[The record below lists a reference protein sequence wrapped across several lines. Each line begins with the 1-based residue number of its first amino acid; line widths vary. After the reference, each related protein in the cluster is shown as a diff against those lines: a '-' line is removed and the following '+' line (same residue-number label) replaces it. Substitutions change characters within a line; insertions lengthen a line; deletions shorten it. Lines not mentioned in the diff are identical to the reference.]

1 MKIFQLKDGY
11 RYNSDS
17 LFLWDF
23 ARKNCS
29 FKASQSLLDVG
40 CGCGILGLLL
50 ARDFNCAL
58 SCIDIQPQNCELAQ
72 INARANDIKASII
85 CADFFKDWESGNSR
99 ISSAFD
105 ENSRISSD
113 FNENSRISSDFDVKS
128 RIPSD
133 FNENSRI
140 PSAFDENSRIPSNFN
155 ENSRISSQGFHR
167 SQGFERIIC
176 NPPFYD
182 FGGENKNAHKNTSRN
197 ASSFD
202 ISAFASKCS
211 KLLAPKGELVLC
223 YDARLIDRLLQ
234 ALLEAGL
241 KPIKLAFLH
250 SKPSKSANVVL
261 VVAKKGVKSPLCV
274 FGSLFACNDSGAH
287 TDFAKEV
294 FIRADLTSVD
304 LII

>member
-1 MKIFQLKDGY
+1 MKLFQLKDGY

-72 INARANDIKASII
+72 MNAQANGIKASII
-85 CADFFKDWESGNSR
+85 CADFFKDWESGNSV
-99 ISSAFD
+99 
-105 ENSRISSD
+105 ENSAG
-113 FNENSRISSDFDVKS
+113 NSAGNFG
-128 RIPSD
+128 IPSQSCQR
-133 FNENSRI
+133 NQI
-140 PSAFDENSRIPSNFN
+140 
-155 ENSRISSQGFHR
+155 
-167 SQGFERIIC
+167 FERIIC

-223 YDARLIDRLLQ
+223 YDARLVDRLLQ
-234 ALLEAGL
+234 ALLEVGL

-250 SKPSKSANVVL
+250 SKPSKPANVVL
-261 VVAKKGVKSPLCV
+261 VVAKKGAKSPLCV
-274 FGSLFACNDSGAH
+274 FGSLFACNESGTH
-287 TDFAKEV
+287 SDFAKEV
-294 FIRADLTSVD
+294 FIKADLISVD

>member
-1 MKIFQLKDGY
+1 MKLFQLKDGY

-72 INARANDIKASII
+72 INAQANDIKASII
-85 CADFFKDWESGNSR
+85 CADFFKDWESGNSV
-99 ISSAFD
+99 
-105 ENSRISSD
+105 ENSAGNSK
-113 FNENSRISSDFDVKS
+113 ENSAGNFG
-128 RIPSD
+128 IPSQ
-133 FNENSRI
+133 N
-140 PSAFDENSRIPSNFN
+140 
-155 ENSRISSQGFHR
+155 
-167 SQGFERIIC
+167 FERIIC

-223 YDARLIDRLLQ
+223 YDARLVDRLLQ

-250 SKPSKSANVVL
+250 SKPSKPANVVL
-261 VVAKKGVKSPLCV
+261 VVAKKGAKSPLCV
-274 FGSLFACNDSGAH
+274 FGSLFACNESGTH
-287 TDFAKEV
+287 SDFAKEV
-294 FIRADLTSVD
+294 FIKADLISVD

>member
-1 MKIFQLKDGY
+1 MKLFQLKDGY

-58 SCIDIQPQNCELAQ
+58 SCIDIQPQNCQLAQ
-72 INARANDIKASII
+72 INAQANDIKASII
-85 CADFFKDWESGNSR
+85 CADFFKDWESGNYAGNSK
-99 ISSAFD
+99 
-105 ENSRISSD
+105 ENSAG
-113 FNENSRISSDFDVKS
+113 NSAGKS
-128 RIPSD
+128 AGNFRIP
-133 FNENSRI
+133 
-140 PSAFDENSRIPSNFN
+140 
-155 ENSRISSQGFHR
+155 

-223 YDARLIDRLLQ
+223 YDARLVDRLLQ
-234 ALLEAGL
+234 ALLQAGL

-250 SKPSKSANVVL
+250 SKPSKPANIVL
-261 VVAKKGVKSPLCV
+261 VVAKKGAKSPLCI
-274 FGSLFACNDSGAH
+274 FGSLFACNESGTH
-287 TDFAKEV
+287 SDFAKEV
-294 FIRADLTSVD
+294 FIKADLISVD

>member
-1 MKIFQLKDGY
+1 MKLFQLKDGY

-72 INARANDIKASII
+72 INAGANDIKASII
-85 CADFFKDWESGNSR
+85 CADFFKDWESGNSVGN
-99 ISSAFD
+99 SAGNSK
-105 ENSRISSD
+105 ENSAG
-113 FNENSRISSDFDVKS
+113 NSAGNF
-128 RIPSD
+128 RIP
-133 FNENSRI
+133 
-140 PSAFDENSRIPSNFN
+140 
-155 ENSRISSQGFHR
+155 

-223 YDARLIDRLLQ
+223 YDARLVDRLFQ
-234 ALLEAGL
+234 ALLEVGL

-250 SKPSKSANVVL
+250 SKPSKPANIVL
-261 VVAKKGVKSPLCV
+261 VVAKKGAKSPLCV
-274 FGSLFACNDSGAH
+274 FGSLFACNENGTHS
-287 TDFAKEV
+287 DFAKEV
-294 FIRADLTSVD
+294 FIKADLISVD

>member
-1 MKIFQLKDGY
+1 MKLFQLKDGY

-72 INARANDIKASII
+72 MNARANDIKASII

-99 ISSAFD
+99 I
-105 ENSRISSD
+105 
-113 FNENSRISSDFDVKS
+113 
-128 RIPSD
+128 PSD
-133 FNENSRI
+133 
-140 PSAFDENSRIPSNFN
+140 FDENSRIPSQSCQRNQ
-155 ENSRISSQGFHR
+155 I
-167 SQGFERIIC
+167 FERIIC

-223 YDARLIDRLLQ
+223 YDARLVDRLLQ

-250 SKPSKSANVVL
+250 SKPSKPANVVL
-261 VVAKKGVKSPLCV
+261 VVAKKGAKSPLCV
-274 FGSLFACNDSGAH
+274 FGSLFACNESGTH
-287 TDFAKEV
+287 SDFAKEV
-294 FIRADLTSVD
+294 FIKADLTSVD

>member
-1 MKIFQLKDGY
+1 MKLFQLKDGY

-72 INARANDIKASII
+72 INAGANDIKASII
-85 CADFFKDWESGNSR
+85 CADFFKDWESGNSAGN
-99 ISSAFD
+99 SVGNSK
-105 ENSRISSD
+105 ENSAG
-113 FNENSRISSDFDVKS
+113 NSAGNF
-128 RIPSD
+128 RIP
-133 FNENSRI
+133 
-140 PSAFDENSRIPSNFN
+140 
-155 ENSRISSQGFHR
+155 

-250 SKPSKSANVVL
+250 SKPSKPANVVL
-261 VVAKKGVKSPLCV
+261 VVAKKGAKSPLCV
-274 FGSLFACNDSGAH
+274 FGSLFACNENGAH

-294 FIRADLTSVD
+294 FIQADLTSVD

>member
-58 SCIDIQPQNCELAQ
+58 SCIDIQTQNCELAQ
-72 INARANDIKASII
+72 INAGANDIKASII

-99 ISSAFD
+99 I
-105 ENSRISSD
+105 
-113 FNENSRISSDFDVKS
+113 
-128 RIPSD
+128 PS
-133 FNENSRI
+133 N
-140 PSAFDENSRIPSNFN
+140 FDENSRIPSNFD
-155 ENSRISSQGFHR
+155 ENSRIPSKSFQR
-167 SQGFERIIC
+167 SQSFERIIC

-250 SKPSKSANVVL
+250 SKPSKPANVVL
-261 VVAKKGVKSPLCV
+261 VVAKKGAKSPLCV
-274 FGSLFACNDSGAH
+274 FGSLFACNESGTH
-287 TDFAKEV
+287 SDFAKEV
-294 FIRADLTSVD
+294 FIKADLISVD
-304 LII
+304 LQALI

>member
-1 MKIFQLKDGY
+1 MKLFQLKDGY

-72 INARANDIKASII
+72 INAGANDIKASII
-85 CADFFKDWESGNSR
+85 CADFFKDWESGNSVGN
-99 ISSAFD
+99 SK
-105 ENSRISSD
+105 ENSAG
-113 FNENSRISSDFDVKS
+113 NSAGNFG
-128 RIPSD
+128 IPSQSCQR
-133 FNENSRI
+133 NQI
-140 PSAFDENSRIPSNFN
+140 
-155 ENSRISSQGFHR
+155 
-167 SQGFERIIC
+167 FERIIC

-223 YDARLIDRLLQ
+223 YDARLVDRLLQ

-250 SKPSKSANVVL
+250 SKPSKPANVVL
-261 VVAKKGVKSPLCV
+261 VVAKKGAKSPLCV
-274 FGSLFACNDSGAH
+274 FGSLFACNESGTH
-287 TDFAKEV
+287 SDFAKEV
-294 FIRADLTSVD
+294 FIKADLISVD

>member
-1 MKIFQLKDGY
+1 MKLFQLKDGY

-72 INARANDIKASII
+72 INAGANDIKASII
-85 CADFFKDWESGNSR
+85 CADFFKDWESGNSVGN
-99 ISSAFD
+99 SK
-105 ENSRISSD
+105 ENSAG
-113 FNENSRISSDFDVKS
+113 NSAGNF
-128 RIPSD
+128 RIPSL
-133 FNENSRI
+133 N
-140 PSAFDENSRIPSNFN
+140 
-155 ENSRISSQGFHR
+155 
-167 SQGFERIIC
+167 FERIIC

-197 ASSFD
+197 ANSFD

-223 YDARLIDRLLQ
+223 YDARLVDRLLQ

-250 SKPSKSANVVL
+250 SKPSKPANVVL
-261 VVAKKGVKSPLCV
+261 VVAKKGAKSPLCV
-274 FGSLFACNDSGAH
+274 FGSLFACNESGTH
-287 TDFAKEV
+287 SDFAKEV
-294 FIRADLTSVD
+294 FIKADLISVD
-304 LII
+304 LQALI

>member
-1 MKIFQLKDGY
+1 MKLFQLKDGY

-58 SCIDIQPQNCELAQ
+58 SCIDIQPQNCQLAQ
-72 INARANDIKASII
+72 INAGANDIKASII
-85 CADFFKDWESGNSR
+85 CADFFKDWESGNSAGN
-99 ISSAFD
+99 SK
-105 ENSRISSD
+105 ENSVG
-113 FNENSRISSDFDVKS
+113 NSAGNF
-128 RIPSD
+128 RIPS
-133 FNENSRI
+133 I
-140 PSAFDENSRIPSNFN
+140 T
-155 ENSRISSQGFHR
+155 
-167 SQGFERIIC
+167 FERIIC

-223 YDARLIDRLLQ
+223 YDARLVDRLLQ
-234 ALLEAGL
+234 ALLQAGL

-250 SKPSKSANVVL
+250 SKPSKPANVVL
-261 VVAKKGVKSPLCV
+261 VVAKKGAKSPLCV
-274 FGSLFACNDSGAH
+274 FGSLFACNESGTH
-287 TDFAKEV
+287 SDFAKEV
-294 FIRADLTSVD
+294 FIKADLISVD

>member
-1 MKIFQLKDGY
+1 MKLFQLKDGY

-72 INARANDIKASII
+72 MNAGANDIKASII
-85 CADFFKDWESGNSR
+85 CADFFKDWESGNSVGN
-99 ISSAFD
+99 SAGNF
-105 ENSRISSD
+105 
-113 FNENSRISSDFDVKS
+113 
-128 RIPSD
+128 RIPSL
-133 FNENSRI
+133 N
-140 PSAFDENSRIPSNFN
+140 
-155 ENSRISSQGFHR
+155 
-167 SQGFERIIC
+167 FERIIC

-223 YDARLIDRLLQ
+223 YDARLVDRLLQ

-250 SKPSKSANVVL
+250 SKPSKPANVVL
-261 VVAKKGVKSPLCV
+261 VVAKKGAKSPLCI
-274 FGSLFACNDSGAH
+274 FGSLFACNESGTH
-287 TDFAKEV
+287 SDFAKEV
-294 FIRADLTSVD
+294 FIKADLISVD
-304 LII
+304 LQALI

>member
-1 MKIFQLKDGY
+1 MKLFQLKDGY

-58 SCIDIQPQNCELAQ
+58 SCIDIQPQNCQLAQ
-72 INARANDIKASII
+72 INAGANDIKASII
-85 CADFFKDWESGNSR
+85 CADFFKDWESGNSAGN
-99 ISSAFD
+99 SK
-105 ENSRISSD
+105 ENSVG
-113 FNENSRISSDFDVKS
+113 NSAGKS
-128 RIPSD
+128 G
-133 FNENSRI
+133 NSRI
-140 PSAFDENSRIPSNFN
+140 PSNFDENSRIPS
-155 ENSRISSQGFHR
+155 QGFQR
-167 SQGFERIIC
+167 NQSFERIIC

-223 YDARLIDRLLQ
+223 YDARLVDRLLQ

-250 SKPSKSANVVL
+250 SKPSKPANVVL
-261 VVAKKGVKSPLCV
+261 VVAKKGAKSPLCV
-274 FGSLFACNDSGAH
+274 FGSLFACNESGTH
-287 TDFAKEV
+287 SDFAKEV
-294 FIRADLTSVD
+294 FIKADLISVD

>member
-1 MKIFQLKDGY
+1 MKLFQLKDGY

-72 INARANDIKASII
+72 MNAQANGIKASII
-85 CADFFKDWESGNSR
+85 CADFFKDWESGNSAGN
-99 ISSAFD
+99 SK
-105 ENSRISSD
+105 ENSAG
-113 FNENSRISSDFDVKS
+113 NSAGNF
-128 RIPSD
+128 RIPSQ
-133 FNENSRI
+133 S
-140 PSAFDENSRIPSNFN
+140 
-155 ENSRISSQGFHR
+155 
-167 SQGFERIIC
+167 FERIIC

-223 YDARLIDRLLQ
+223 YDARLVDRLSQ

-250 SKPSKSANVVL
+250 SKPSKPANVVL
-261 VVAKKGVKSPLCV
+261 VVAKKGAKSPLCV
-274 FGSLFACNDSGAH
+274 FGSLFACNESGAH
-287 TDFAKEV
+287 SDFAKEV
-294 FIRADLTSVD
+294 FIKADLISVD

>member
-58 SCIDIQPQNCELAQ
+58 SCIDIQPQNCKLAQ
-72 INARANDIKASII
+72 INAKANDIKASII
-85 CADFFKDWESGNSR
+85 CADFFKDWESGNSAGN
-99 ISSAFD
+99 SK
-105 ENSRISSD
+105 ENSAG
-113 FNENSRISSDFDVKS
+113 NSAGNF
-128 RIPSD
+128 RIPSQSCQR
-133 FNENSRI
+133 NQI
-140 PSAFDENSRIPSNFN
+140 
-155 ENSRISSQGFHR
+155 
-167 SQGFERIIC
+167 FERIIC

-223 YDARLIDRLLQ
+223 YDARLVDRLLQ

-250 SKPSKSANVVL
+250 SKPSKPADVVL
-261 VVAKKGVKSPLCV
+261 VVAKKGAKSPLCV
-274 FGSLFACNDSGAH
+274 FGSLFACNESGTH
-287 TDFAKEV
+287 SDFAKEV
-294 FIRADLTSVD
+294 FIKADLTSVD

>member
-1 MKIFQLKDGY
+1 MKLFQLKDGY

-58 SCIDIQPQNCELAQ
+58 SCIDIQPQNCQLAQ
-72 INARANDIKASII
+72 INAGANGIKASII
-85 CADFFKDWESGNSR
+85 CADFFKDWESGNSAGN
-99 ISSAFD
+99 SVGNFK
-105 ENSRISSD
+105 ENSAG
-113 FNENSRISSDFDVKS
+113 NSAGNF
-128 RIPSD
+128 RIPSQ
-133 FNENSRI
+133 N
-140 PSAFDENSRIPSNFN
+140 
-155 ENSRISSQGFHR
+155 
-167 SQGFERIIC
+167 FERIIC

-234 ALLEAGL
+234 ALLQAGL

-250 SKPSKSANVVL
+250 SKPSKPANVVL
-261 VVAKKGVKSPLCV
+261 VVAKKGAKSPLCV
-274 FGSLFACNDSGAH
+274 FGSLFACNESGTH
-287 TDFAKEV
+287 SDFAKEV
-294 FIRADLTSVD
+294 FIKADLISVD
-304 LII
+304 LQALI

>member
-72 INARANDIKASII
+72 INARANGIKASII

-99 ISSAFD
+99 I
-105 ENSRISSD
+105 
-113 FNENSRISSDFDVKS
+113 
-128 RIPSD
+128 PSD

-140 PSAFDENSRIPSNFN
+140 PSQGFQE
-155 ENSRISSQGFHR
+155 SQGFQR
-167 SQGFERIIC
+167 SKSFERIIC

-250 SKPSKSANVVL
+250 SKPSKPANVVL
-261 VVAKKGVKSPLCV
+261 VVAKKGTKSPLCV
-274 FGSLFACNDSGAH
+274 FGSLFACNESGAH
-287 TDFAKEV
+287 SDFAKEV
-294 FIRADLTSVD
+294 FIQADLTSVD
-304 LII
+304 FII

>member
-1 MKIFQLKDGY
+1 MKLFQLKDGY

-72 INARANDIKASII
+72 INAGANDIKASII
-85 CADFFKDWESGNSR
+85 CADFFKDWESGNSAGN
-99 ISSAFD
+99 SAGNFG
-105 ENSRISSD
+105 
-113 FNENSRISSDFDVKS
+113 
-128 RIPSD
+128 IPSQSCQR
-133 FNENSRI
+133 NQI
-140 PSAFDENSRIPSNFN
+140 
-155 ENSRISSQGFHR
+155 
-167 SQGFERIIC
+167 FERIIC

-223 YDARLIDRLLQ
+223 YDARLVDRLLQ

-250 SKPSKSANVVL
+250 SKPSKPANVVL
-261 VVAKKGVKSPLCV
+261 VVAKKGAKSPLCV
-274 FGSLFACNDSGAH
+274 FGSLFACNENGAH

-294 FIRADLTSVD
+294 FIQADLTSVD

>member
-58 SCIDIQPQNCELAQ
+58 SCIDIQPQNCQLAQ
-72 INARANDIKASII
+72 MNAQANDIKASII
-85 CADFFKDWESGNSR
+85 CADFFKDWESGNSVGNFAGN
-99 ISSAFD
+99 SK
-105 ENSRISSD
+105 ENSAG
-113 FNENSRISSDFDVKS
+113 NSVGNFG
-128 RIPSD
+128 IPSQSCQR
-133 FNENSRI
+133 N
-140 PSAFDENSRIPSNFN
+140 
-155 ENSRISSQGFHR
+155 
-167 SQGFERIIC
+167 QGFERIIC

-223 YDARLIDRLLQ
+223 YDARLVDRLLQ

-250 SKPSKSANVVL
+250 SKPSTPAKIVL
-261 VVAKKGVKSPLCV
+261 VVAKKGAKSPLCV
-274 FGSLFACNDSGAH
+274 FGSLFACNENGAH

-294 FIRADLTSVD
+294 FIQADLTSVD

>member
-1 MKIFQLKDGY
+1 M
-11 RYNSDS
+11 
-17 LFLWDF
+17 WDF

-58 SCIDIQPQNCELAQ
+58 SCIDIQPQNCQLAQ
-72 INARANDIKASII
+72 INAGANDIKASII
-85 CADFFKDWESGNSR
+85 CADFFKDWESGNSAGN
-99 ISSAFD
+99 SVGNFK
-105 ENSRISSD
+105 ENSAGN
-113 FNENSRISSDFDVKS
+113 F
-128 RIPSD
+128 RIP
-133 FNENSRI
+133 
-140 PSAFDENSRIPSNFN
+140 
-155 ENSRISSQGFHR
+155 

-250 SKPSKSANVVL
+250 SKPSKPANVVL
-261 VVAKKGVKSPLCV
+261 VVAKKGAKSPLCV
-274 FGSLFACNDSGAH
+274 FGSLFACNESGTH
-287 TDFAKEV
+287 SDFAKEV
-294 FIRADLTSVD
+294 FIKADLISVD
-304 LII
+304 LQALI

>member
-1 MKIFQLKDGY
+1 MKLFQLKDGY

-58 SCIDIQPQNCELAQ
+58 SCIDIQPQNCQLAQ
-72 INARANDIKASII
+72 INAGANDIKASII
-85 CADFFKDWESGNSR
+85 CADFFKDWESGNSVGN
-99 ISSAFD
+99 SK
-105 ENSRISSD
+105 ENSAG
-113 FNENSRISSDFDVKS
+113 NSAGNF
-128 RIPSD
+128 RIPSQ
-133 FNENSRI
+133 N
-140 PSAFDENSRIPSNFN
+140 
-155 ENSRISSQGFHR
+155 
-167 SQGFERIIC
+167 FERIIC

-223 YDARLIDRLLQ
+223 YDARLVDRLLQ
-234 ALLEAGL
+234 ALLQAGL

-250 SKPSKSANVVL
+250 SKPSKPANVVL
-261 VVAKKGVKSPLCV
+261 VVAKKGAKSPLCV
-274 FGSLFACNDSGAH
+274 FGSLFACNESGTH
-287 TDFAKEV
+287 SDFAKEV
-294 FIRADLTSVD
+294 FIKADLTSVD

>member
-1 MKIFQLKDGY
+1 MKLFQLKDGY

-58 SCIDIQPQNCELAQ
+58 SCIDIQPQNCQLAQ
-72 INARANDIKASII
+72 INAGANDIKASII

-99 ISSAFD
+99 I
-105 ENSRISSD
+105 
-113 FNENSRISSDFDVKS
+113 
-128 RIPSD
+128 PSD

-140 PSAFDENSRIPSNFN
+140 PSKSF
-155 ENSRISSQGFHR
+155 QR

-223 YDARLIDRLLQ
+223 YDARLVDRLLQ

-250 SKPSKSANVVL
+250 SKPSKPANVVL
-261 VVAKKGVKSPLCV
+261 VVAKKGAKSPLCV
-274 FGSLFACNDSGAH
+274 FGSLFACNENGAH

-294 FIRADLTSVD
+294 FIQADLTSVD

>member
-72 INARANDIKASII
+72 INAQANGIKASII
-85 CADFFKDWESGNSR
+85 CADFFKDWESGNSAGN
-99 ISSAFD
+99 SAGNSK
-105 ENSRISSD
+105 ENSVG
-113 FNENSRISSDFDVKS
+113 NSAGNFG
-128 RIPSD
+128 IPSQSCQR
-133 FNENSRI
+133 NQI
-140 PSAFDENSRIPSNFN
+140 
-155 ENSRISSQGFHR
+155 
-167 SQGFERIIC
+167 FERIIC

-250 SKPSKSANVVL
+250 SKPSKPANVVL
-261 VVAKKGVKSPLCV
+261 VVAKKGAKSPLCV
-274 FGSLFACNDSGAH
+274 FGSLFACNENGAH

-294 FIRADLTSVD
+294 FIQADLTSVD
-304 LII
+304 FII

>member
-58 SCIDIQPQNCELAQ
+58 SCIDIQPQNCQLAQ
-72 INARANDIKASII
+72 INAGANDIKASII
-85 CADFFKDWESGNSR
+85 CADFFKDWESGNSAGN
-99 ISSAFD
+99 SK
-105 ENSRISSD
+105 ENSAG
-113 FNENSRISSDFDVKS
+113 NSAGNF
-128 RIPSD
+128 RIPSQ
-133 FNENSRI
+133 S
-140 PSAFDENSRIPSNFN
+140 
-155 ENSRISSQGFHR
+155 
-167 SQGFERIIC
+167 FERIIC

-250 SKPSKSANVVL
+250 SKPSKPANVVL
-261 VVAKKGVKSPLCV
+261 VVAKKGAKSPLCV
-274 FGSLFACNDSGAH
+274 FGSLFACNESGTH
-287 TDFAKEV
+287 SDFAKEV
-294 FIRADLTSVD
+294 FIKADLTSVD

>member
-1 MKIFQLKDGY
+1 MKLFQLKDGY

-72 INARANDIKASII
+72 MNAQANGIKASII
-85 CADFFKDWESGNSR
+85 CADFFKDWESGNSAGN
-99 ISSAFD
+99 SK
-105 ENSRISSD
+105 ENSAG
-113 FNENSRISSDFDVKS
+113 NSAGNF
-128 RIPSD
+128 RIPSQ
-133 FNENSRI
+133 S
-140 PSAFDENSRIPSNFN
+140 
-155 ENSRISSQGFHR
+155 
-167 SQGFERIIC
+167 FERIIC

-223 YDARLIDRLLQ
+223 YDARLVDRLLQ

-250 SKPSKSANVVL
+250 SKPSKPANIVL
-261 VVAKKGVKSPLCV
+261 VVAKKGAKSPLCV
-274 FGSLFACNDSGAH
+274 FGSLFACNESGTH
-287 TDFAKEV
+287 SDFAKEV
-294 FIRADLTSVD
+294 FIKTDLISVD
-304 LII
+304 LQALI

>member
-1 MKIFQLKDGY
+1 MKLFQLKDGY

-58 SCIDIQPQNCELAQ
+58 SCIDIQPQNCQLAQ
-72 INARANDIKASII
+72 INAGANDIKASII
-85 CADFFKDWESGNSR
+85 CADFFKDWESGNSAGN
-99 ISSAFD
+99 SK
-105 ENSRISSD
+105 ENSAG
-113 FNENSRISSDFDVKS
+113 NSAGNF
-128 RIPSD
+128 RIPSQ
-133 FNENSRI
+133 N
-140 PSAFDENSRIPSNFN
+140 
-155 ENSRISSQGFHR
+155 
-167 SQGFERIIC
+167 FERIIC

-223 YDARLIDRLLQ
+223 YDARLVDRLLQ
-234 ALLEAGL
+234 ALLQAGL

-250 SKPSKSANVVL
+250 SKPSKPANVVL
-261 VVAKKGVKSPLCV
+261 VVAKKGAKSPLCV
-274 FGSLFACNDSGAH
+274 FGSLFACNESGTH
-287 TDFAKEV
+287 SDFAKEI
-294 FIRADLTSVD
+294 FIKADLISVD
-304 LII
+304 LQALI

>member
-1 MKIFQLKDGY
+1 MKLFQLKDGY

-72 INARANDIKASII
+72 INAQANDIKASII
-85 CADFFKDWESGNSR
+85 CADFFKNWESGNSAGN
-99 ISSAFD
+99 SK
-105 ENSRISSD
+105 ENSVG
-113 FNENSRISSDFDVKS
+113 NSAGNSAGNF
-128 RIPSD
+128 RIP
-133 FNENSRI
+133 
-140 PSAFDENSRIPSNFN
+140 
-155 ENSRISSQGFHR
+155 

-223 YDARLIDRLLQ
+223 YDARLVDRLLQ

-250 SKPSKSANVVL
+250 SKPSKPANVVL
-261 VVAKKGVKSPLCV
+261 VVAKKGAKSPLCV
-274 FGSLFACNDSGAH
+274 FGSLFACNESGTH
-287 TDFAKEV
+287 SDFAKEV
-294 FIRADLTSVD
+294 FIKADLISVD
-304 LII
+304 LQALI

>member
-1 MKIFQLKDGY
+1 MKLFQLKDGY

-58 SCIDIQPQNCELAQ
+58 SCIDIQPQNCQLAQ
-72 INARANDIKASII
+72 INAGANDIKASII
-85 CADFFKDWESGNSR
+85 CADFFKDWESGNSAGN
-99 ISSAFD
+99 SK
-105 ENSRISSD
+105 ENSAG
-113 FNENSRISSDFDVKS
+113 NSAGNF
-128 RIPSD
+128 RIP
-133 FNENSRI
+133 
-140 PSAFDENSRIPSNFN
+140 
-155 ENSRISSQGFHR
+155 

-223 YDARLIDRLLQ
+223 YDARLVDRLFQ

-250 SKPSKSANVVL
+250 SKPSKPANVVL
-261 VVAKKGVKSPLCV
+261 VVAKKGAKSPLCV
-274 FGSLFACNDSGAH
+274 FGSLFACNENGAH

-294 FIRADLTSVD
+294 FIQADLTSVD

>member
-1 MKIFQLKDGY
+1 MKLFQLKDGY

-72 INARANDIKASII
+72 MNAQANDIKASII
-85 CADFFKDWESGNSR
+85 CADFFKDWESGNSVGNSR
-99 ISSAFD
+99 
-105 ENSRISSD
+105 ENSVG
-113 FNENSRISSDFDVKS
+113 NSAGNF
-128 RIPSD
+128 RIPSQ
-133 FNENSRI
+133 S
-140 PSAFDENSRIPSNFN
+140 
-155 ENSRISSQGFHR
+155 
-167 SQGFERIIC
+167 FERIIC

-223 YDARLIDRLLQ
+223 YDARLVDRLLQ

-250 SKPSKSANVVL
+250 SKPSKPANVVL
-261 VVAKKGVKSPLCV
+261 VVAKKGAKSPLCV
-274 FGSLFACNDSGAH
+274 FGSLFACNENGAH

-294 FIRADLTSVD
+294 FIQADLTSVD

>member
-1 MKIFQLKDGY
+1 MKLFQLKDGY

-72 INARANDIKASII
+72 MNAQANGIKASIS
-85 CADFFKDWESGNSR
+85 CADFFKDWESGNSV
-99 ISSAFD
+99 
-105 ENSRISSD
+105 ENSAG
-113 FNENSRISSDFDVKS
+113 NSAGNFG
-128 RIPSD
+128 IPSQSCQR
-133 FNENSRI
+133 NQI
-140 PSAFDENSRIPSNFN
+140 
-155 ENSRISSQGFHR
+155 
-167 SQGFERIIC
+167 FERIIC

-223 YDARLIDRLLQ
+223 YDARLVDRLLQ
-234 ALLEAGL
+234 ALLQAGL

-250 SKPSKSANVVL
+250 SKPSKPANIVL
-261 VVAKKGVKSPLCV
+261 VVAKKGAKSPLCV
-274 FGSLFACNDSGAH
+274 FGSLFACNESGTH
-287 TDFAKEV
+287 SDFAKEV
-294 FIRADLTSVD
+294 FIKADLISVD

>member
-1 MKIFQLKDGY
+1 MKLFQLKDGY

-72 INARANDIKASII
+72 INAKANDIKASII
-85 CADFFKDWESGNSR
+85 CADFFKDWESGNSVGN
-99 ISSAFD
+99 SAGNF
-105 ENSRISSD
+105 
-113 FNENSRISSDFDVKS
+113 
-128 RIPSD
+128 RIPSL
-133 FNENSRI
+133 N
-140 PSAFDENSRIPSNFN
+140 
-155 ENSRISSQGFHR
+155 
-167 SQGFERIIC
+167 FERIIC

-223 YDARLIDRLLQ
+223 YDVRLVDRLLQ
-234 ALLEAGL
+234 ALLQAGL

-250 SKPSKSANVVL
+250 SKPSKPANVVL
-261 VVAKKGVKSPLCV
+261 VVAKKGAKSPLCV
-274 FGSLFACNDSGAH
+274 FGSLFACNESGTH
-287 TDFAKEV
+287 SDFAKEV
-294 FIRADLTSVD
+294 FIKADLISVD

>member
-1 MKIFQLKDGY
+1 MKLFQLKDGY

-72 INARANDIKASII
+72 MNAQANDIKASII
-85 CADFFKDWESGNSR
+85 CADFFKDWESGNS
-99 ISSAFD
+99 IGNFG
-105 ENSRISSD
+105 
-113 FNENSRISSDFDVKS
+113 
-128 RIPSD
+128 IPSQSCQR
-133 FNENSRI
+133 NQI
-140 PSAFDENSRIPSNFN
+140 
-155 ENSRISSQGFHR
+155 
-167 SQGFERIIC
+167 FERIIC

-223 YDARLIDRLLQ
+223 YDARLVDRLLQ

-250 SKPSKSANVVL
+250 SKPSKPANVVL
-261 VVAKKGVKSPLCV
+261 VVAKKGAKSPLCI
-274 FGSLFACNDSGAH
+274 FGSLFACNESGTH
-287 TDFAKEV
+287 SDFAKEV
-294 FIRADLTSVD
+294 FIKADLISVD
-304 LII
+304 LQALI

>member
-1 MKIFQLKDGY
+1 MKLFQLKDGY

-72 INARANDIKASII
+72 INAGANDIKASII
-85 CADFFKDWESGNSR
+85 CADFFKDWESGNSAGN
-99 ISSAFD
+99 SK
-105 ENSRISSD
+105 ENSVG
-113 FNENSRISSDFDVKS
+113 NSAGNFG
-128 RIPSD
+128 IPSQSCQR
-133 FNENSRI
+133 NQI
-140 PSAFDENSRIPSNFN
+140 
-155 ENSRISSQGFHR
+155 
-167 SQGFERIIC
+167 FERIIC

-223 YDARLIDRLLQ
+223 YDARLVDRLLQ

-250 SKPSKSANVVL
+250 SKPSKPANIVL
-261 VVAKKGVKSPLCV
+261 VVAKKGAKSPLCV
-274 FGSLFACNDSGAH
+274 FGSLFACNESGTH
-287 TDFAKEV
+287 SDFAKEV
-294 FIRADLTSVD
+294 FIKADLISVD
-304 LII
+304 LQALI

>member
-1 MKIFQLKDGY
+1 MKLFQLKDGY

-72 INARANDIKASII
+72 INAQANDIKASII
-85 CADFFKDWESGNSR
+85 CADFFKNWESGNSAGN
-99 ISSAFD
+99 SK
-105 ENSRISSD
+105 ENSVG
-113 FNENSRISSDFDVKS
+113 NSAGNSAGNF
-128 RIPSD
+128 RIPSQ
-133 FNENSRI
+133 S
-140 PSAFDENSRIPSNFN
+140 
-155 ENSRISSQGFHR
+155 
-167 SQGFERIIC
+167 FERIIC

-223 YDARLIDRLLQ
+223 YDARLVDRLLQ
-234 ALLEAGL
+234 ALLQAGL

-250 SKPSKSANVVL
+250 SKPSKPANVVL
-261 VVAKKGVKSPLCV
+261 VVAKKGAKSPLCV
-274 FGSLFACNDSGAH
+274 FGSLFACNESGAH
-287 TDFAKEV
+287 SDFAKEV
-294 FIRADLTSVD
+294 FIKADLISVD
-304 LII
+304 LQALI

>member
-1 MKIFQLKDGY
+1 MKLFQLKDGY

-72 INARANDIKASII
+72 MNAQANDIKASII
-85 CADFFKDWESGNSR
+85 CADFFKDWESGNSAGN
-99 ISSAFD
+99 SK
-105 ENSRISSD
+105 ENSAG
-113 FNENSRISSDFDVKS
+113 NSAGNF
-128 RIPSD
+128 RIPSQ
-133 FNENSRI
+133 S
-140 PSAFDENSRIPSNFN
+140 
-155 ENSRISSQGFHR
+155 
-167 SQGFERIIC
+167 FERIIC

-250 SKPSKSANVVL
+250 SKPSKPANVVL
-261 VVAKKGVKSPLCV
+261 VVAKKGAKSPLCV
-274 FGSLFACNDSGAH
+274 FGSLFACNESGTH
-287 TDFAKEV
+287 SDFAKEV
-294 FIRADLTSVD
+294 FIQADLTSVD

>member
-1 MKIFQLKDGY
+1 MKLFQLKDGY

-29 FKASQSLLDVG
+29 FKTSQSLLDVG

-72 INARANDIKASII
+72 INAQANDIKASII
-85 CADFFKDWESGNSR
+85 CADFFKDWESGNSAGN
-99 ISSAFD
+99 SK
-105 ENSRISSD
+105 ENSVG
-113 FNENSRISSDFDVKS
+113 NSAGNFG
-128 RIPSD
+128 IPSQSCQR
-133 FNENSRI
+133 NQI
-140 PSAFDENSRIPSNFN
+140 
-155 ENSRISSQGFHR
+155 
-167 SQGFERIIC
+167 FERIIC

-223 YDARLIDRLLQ
+223 YDARLVDRLLQ
-234 ALLEAGL
+234 ALLQAGL

-250 SKPSKSANVVL
+250 SKPSKPANVVL
-261 VVAKKGVKSPLCV
+261 VVAKKGAKSPLYV
-274 FGSLFACNDSGAH
+274 FGSLFACNESGTH
-287 TDFAKEV
+287 SDFAKEV
-294 FIRADLTSVD
+294 FIKADLISVD

>member
-58 SCIDIQPQNCELAQ
+58 SCIDIQPQNCQLAQ
-72 INARANDIKASII
+72 INAGANDIKASII

-99 ISSAFD
+99 I
-105 ENSRISSD
+105 
-113 FNENSRISSDFDVKS
+113 
-128 RIPSD
+128 PSD
-133 FNENSRI
+133 
-140 PSAFDENSRIPSNFN
+140 FDENSRIPSK
-155 ENSRISSQGFHR
+155 I
-167 SQGFERIIC
+167 FERIIC

-250 SKPSKSANVVL
+250 SKPSKPANVVL
-261 VVAKKGVKSPLCV
+261 VVAKKGAKSPLCV
-274 FGSLFACNDSGAH
+274 FGSLFACNESGTH
-287 TDFAKEV
+287 SDFAKEV
-294 FIRADLTSVD
+294 FIKADLTSVD

>member
-50 ARDFNCAL
+50 ARDFHCAL
-58 SCIDIQPQNCELAQ
+58 SCIDIQPQNCKLAQ
-72 INARANDIKASII
+72 INAKANDIKASII
-85 CADFFKDWESGNSR
+85 CADFFKDWESGNSVGN
-99 ISSAFD
+99 SK
-105 ENSRISSD
+105 ENSVG
-113 FNENSRISSDFDVKS
+113 NSAGNF
-128 RIPSD
+128 RIPSQ
-133 FNENSRI
+133 S
-140 PSAFDENSRIPSNFN
+140 
-155 ENSRISSQGFHR
+155 
-167 SQGFERIIC
+167 FERIIC

-250 SKPSKSANVVL
+250 SKPSKPANVVL
-261 VVAKKGVKSPLCV
+261 VVAKKGAKSPLCV
-274 FGSLFACNDSGAH
+274 FGSLFACNENGAH

-294 FIRADLTSVD
+294 FIQADLTSVD

>member
-1 MKIFQLKDGY
+1 MKLFQLKDGY

-72 INARANDIKASII
+72 INAGANDIKASII
-85 CADFFKDWESGNSR
+85 CADFFKDWESGNSAGN
-99 ISSAFD
+99 SKKNSVGNSAGNF
-105 ENSRISSD
+105 
-113 FNENSRISSDFDVKS
+113 
-128 RIPSD
+128 RIPSL
-133 FNENSRI
+133 N
-140 PSAFDENSRIPSNFN
+140 
-155 ENSRISSQGFHR
+155 
-167 SQGFERIIC
+167 FERIIC

-223 YDARLIDRLLQ
+223 YDARLVDRLLQ
-234 ALLEAGL
+234 ALLQAGL

-250 SKPSKSANVVL
+250 SKPSKPANVVL
-261 VVAKKGVKSPLCV
+261 VVAKKGAKSPLCV
-274 FGSLFACNDSGAH
+274 FGSLFACNESGTH
-287 TDFAKEV
+287 SNFAKEV
-294 FIRADLTSVD
+294 FIKADLISVD
-304 LII
+304 LQALI

>member
-1 MKIFQLKDGY
+1 MKLFQLKDGY

-72 INARANDIKASII
+72 MNAVANDIKASII
-85 CADFFKDWESGNSR
+85 CADFFKDWESGNSAGN
-99 ISSAFD
+99 SK
-105 ENSRISSD
+105 ENSAG
-113 FNENSRISSDFDVKS
+113 NSAGNF
-128 RIPSD
+128 RIPSL
-133 FNENSRI
+133 N
-140 PSAFDENSRIPSNFN
+140 
-155 ENSRISSQGFHR
+155 
-167 SQGFERIIC
+167 FERIIC

-223 YDARLIDRLLQ
+223 YDARLVDRLLQ

-250 SKPSKSANVVL
+250 SKPSKPANVVL
-261 VVAKKGVKSPLCV
+261 VVAKKGAKSPLCV
-274 FGSLFACNDSGAH
+274 FGSLFACNESGTH
-287 TDFAKEV
+287 SDFAKEV
-294 FIRADLTSVD
+294 FIKADLISVD
-304 LII
+304 LQALI